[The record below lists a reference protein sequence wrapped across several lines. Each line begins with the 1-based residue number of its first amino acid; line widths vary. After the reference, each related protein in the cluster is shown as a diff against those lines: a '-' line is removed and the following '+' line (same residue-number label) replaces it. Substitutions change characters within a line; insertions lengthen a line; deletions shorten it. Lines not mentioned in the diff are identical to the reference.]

1 MADGFN
7 ASTIKWKTTHDQTP
21 LLSIT
26 YDKTA
31 AEIDVTGAAD
41 SNHIYLSGIPDET
54 ITCEVVGMPT
64 TVDVGTTAAQ
74 VLVTWGDATTETFTT
89 GECVG
94 ISKSGTLDDKVT
106 TTLTF
111 KRAS

>member
-7 ASTIKWKTTHDQTP
+7 GATIKWNTTDDQTP
-21 LLSIT
+21 LLSIS

-41 SNHIYLSGIPDET
+41 SNHTYITGIPDET
-54 ITCEVVGMPT
+54 ITCEVVGQPT
-64 TVDVGTTAAQ
+64 TVDVGTTAA
-74 VLVTWGDATTETFTT
+74 LVTITWGDETTETFTT
-89 GECVG
+89 GECTS
-94 ISKSGTLDDKVT
+94 ISKSGSIDDKHT
-106 TTLTF
+106 STITF